1 MAAYVPDVTYSTL
14 GNIQKKVR
22 RLTRSLS
29 TNQLSDADLNNYI
42 NTSILYDFPEHL
54 RLFNL
59 RQTFT
64 FYTQPYVD
72 VYSTTD
78 VTNSVLYN
86 FTNKYLTIHP
96 PVYIAGF
103 QALYSESRTQFF
115 GIYPF
120 LNSIASI
127 GVTGDALTTQFTG
140 VINTQQSNTNGIDG
154 QTICLLKNNVL
165 FSSIDANN
173 NGLAMID
180 QPLTNNNVVG
190 NLYAPG
196 STLPSTTVQD
206 PNNYINYLTGQF
218 VVTFG
223 AAPGAGQPINSQ
235 TVPQQPTLPQSVL
248 FFDGQFTVRPVPD
261 QSYAVQ
267 MEVYARPSELLQNT
281 DIPLL
286 AEWWQYISYL
296 ASKKIFED
304 RMDLESVQQIMPELK
319 KQELL
324 CLRRTIVEQTSQRAS
339 TIYTEQTGLS
349 AGAYGPGFFSG
360 GGSF

>member
-1 MAAYVPDVTYSTL
+1 MPLIPDNSYSTL
-14 GNIQKKVR
+14 ANIQTKVR

-29 TNQLSDADLNNYI
+29 ENQLSTTELNNYI
-42 NTSILYDFPEHL
+42 NTFILYDFPEHL

-72 VYSTTD
+72 VYSTSD
-78 VTNSVLYN
+78 SSNSDLYN

-96 PVYIAGF
+96 PVFIAGF
-103 QALYSESRTQFF
+103 QALYTEDRQQFY

-127 GVTGDALTTQFTG
+127 GVTGDAITTQFSG
-140 VINTQQSNTNGIDG
+140 VINAAQANTSLISG

-180 QPLTNNNVVG
+180 QPLTNSNTIG

-196 STLPSTTVQD
+196 STPPSLTVQD
-206 PNNYINYLTGQF
+206 TTNYINYLTGQF
-218 VVTFG
+218 VVTFPT
-223 AAPGAGQPINSQ
+223 APGAGQPINSQ
-235 TVPQQPTLPQSVL
+235 SVPQQPTRPQSLL
-248 FFDGQFTVRPVPD
+248 FFDGEFIVRPVPD
-261 QSYAVQ
+261 QAYAIN
-267 MEVYARPSELLQNT
+267 MEVYARPTELLVNT
-281 DIPLL
+281 QIPQL
-286 AEWWQYISYL
+286 AEWSQYISYG
-296 ASKKIFED
+296 AAIKVFQD
-304 RMDLESVQQIMPELK
+304 RMDLESVQQIYPEFKL
-319 KQELL
+319 QERL
-324 CLRRTIVEQTSQRAS
+324 CLRRTIVEQTSQRTS
-339 TIYTEQTGLS
+339 TIYSEQSGA